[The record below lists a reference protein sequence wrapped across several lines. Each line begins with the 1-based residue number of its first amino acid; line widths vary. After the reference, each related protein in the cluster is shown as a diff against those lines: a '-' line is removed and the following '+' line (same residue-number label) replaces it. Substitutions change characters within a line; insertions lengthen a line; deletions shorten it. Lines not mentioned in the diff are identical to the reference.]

1 MIGTIWDKVLARIET
16 KVNRYSYHT
25 WFKNT
30 SLLTDDG
37 KSLSIRVTDPMVVDW
52 LTKHYGGVLQEALT
66 EVGRPESTVSFVPES
81 LEPRDLQPVLP
92 PKDHEEPP
100 DVVRGPEETADQL
113 GLSPRYSFKT
123 FIVGASNQFAHA
135 ACRAVAEAPSRSYNP
150 LFIYGGVGLGKT
162 HLMHA
167 IGHYVL
173 THNPSLKLTYISAE
187 RFMNEVVNAIRYDRI
202 LEFRERYRGVD
213 VLLVDDIQFIVGK
226 ERTQTEF
233 FHTFNALHDAQKQI
247 VLSSDCPPHQIH
259 ELEERLRS
267 RFEWG
272 LIADIQPPDLETKI
286 AILKRKSEAEG
297 VPLPDD
303 VALFIAGR
311 IKSNIRELEGSLVRL
326 LAYASLKGQP
336 INMSLAQNVLRDVLR
351 YDEKTITIEVVQKFV
366 AEYYRVKLTDLKS
379 RNNRKSV
386 AIPRQVAMY
395 LCKALTGASLPEIGK
410 CFGGKH
416 HSTVIYSIQKVEEM
430 RHRDPAF
437 HSLIHTLS
445 ESIR

>member
-1 MIGTIWDKVLARIET
+1 MTGTIWDKVLARIET
-16 KVNRYSYHT
+16 KVNRYSYYT

-30 SLLTDDG
+30 SLLRDEG
-37 KSLSIRVTDPMVVDW
+37 AALSIRVNDPMVVDW
-52 LTKHYGGVLQEALT
+52 LTKHYAGVLQEALV
-66 EVGRPESTVSFVPES
+66 EVGRPDATITFVPER
-81 LEPRDLQPVLP
+81 LEPLDAQPALP
-92 PKDHEEPP
+92 PKDREEPP
-100 DVVRGPEETADQL
+100 DVDRGPEETADQL
-113 GLSPRYSFKT
+113 GLSPRYSFDT

-167 IGHYVL
+167 IGQYVL
-173 THNPSLKLTYISAE
+173 THNASQKLLYISAE

-233 FHTFNALHDAQKQI
+233 FHTFNALHDAEKQI
-247 VLSSDCPPHQIH
+247 VLSSDCPPHQIK

-272 LIADIQPPDLETKI
+272 LIADIQAPDLETKI
-286 AILKRKSEAEG
+286 AILKRKSEGEG

-311 IKSNIRELEGSLVRL
+311 IKSNIRELEGSLIRL
-326 LAYASLKGQP
+326 LAYASLKGQRVT
-336 INMSLAQNVLRDVLR
+336 MALAHEVLRDVLKHE
-351 YDEKTITIEVVQKFV
+351 DKTITIDVIQKFV
-366 AEYYRVKLTDLKS
+366 ADYYRLKLVDLKS
-379 RNNRKSV
+379 RNNSKSI
-386 AIPRQVAMY
+386 AMPRQVAMY
-395 LCKALTGASLPEIGK
+395 LCKSLTTASLPEIGK
-410 CFGGKH
+410 SFGGKH
-416 HSTVIYSIQKVEEM
+416 HSTVIHSIRKVENL
-430 RHRDPAF
+430 RQTDPSF
-437 HSLIHTLS
+437 NTLIHSLS
-445 ESIR
+445 ESIQ

>member
-1 MIGTIWDKVLARIET
+1 MTGTIWDKVLARIET
-16 KVNRYSYHT
+16 KVNRYSYYT

-30 SLLTDDG
+30 SLLNDDG
-37 KSLSIRVTDPMVVDW
+37 AALSIRVSDPMVVDW
-52 LTKHYGGVLQEALT
+52 LTKHYGGVLEEALV
-66 EVGRPESTVSFVPES
+66 EVGRPGVRLTFIPET
-81 LEPRDLQPVLP
+81 LELRDLPPVLP
-92 PKDHEEPP
+92 SKEREEPP
-100 DVVRGPEETADQL
+100 DVDHGLEETADML
-113 GLSPRYSFKT
+113 GLSPRYSFDT

-173 THNPSLKLTYISAE
+173 THSQGLKLTYISAE

-247 VLSSDCPPHQIH
+247 VLSSDCPPHQIND
-259 ELEERLRS
+259 LEERLRS

-272 LIADIQPPDLETKI
+272 LIADIQSPDLETKI
-286 AILKRKSEAEG
+286 AILKRKAEAEG

-303 VALFIAGR
+303 VALYIAGR
-311 IKSNIRELEGSLVRL
+311 IKSNIRELEGSLIRL
-326 LAYASLKGQP
+326 LAYASLKGQHVT
-336 INMSLAQNVLRDVLR
+336 MSLAQEVLRDVLHHE
-351 YDEKTITIEVVQKFV
+351 EKSVTIDVIQKFV
-366 AEYYRVKLTDLKS
+366 ADYYRLKLADLKS
-379 RNNRKSV
+379 RNNSKSV
-386 AIPRQVAMY
+386 AMPRQVAMY
-395 LCKALTGASLPEIGK
+395 LCKALTRASLPEIGK
-410 CFGGKH
+410 SFGGKH
-416 HSTVIYSIQKVEEM
+416 HSTVIHSIRKVEEM
-430 RHRDPAF
+430 RGRDSVF
-437 HSLIHTLS
+437 NTLIHTLI
-445 ESIR
+445 ESVH